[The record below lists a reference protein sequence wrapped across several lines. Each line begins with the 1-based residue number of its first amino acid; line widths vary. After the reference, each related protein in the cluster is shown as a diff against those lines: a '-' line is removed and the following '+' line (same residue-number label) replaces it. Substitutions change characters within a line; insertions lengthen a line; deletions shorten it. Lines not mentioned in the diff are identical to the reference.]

1 MAEIKIEKKKGMP
14 VWALILALVLLVL
27 LVWAALAMRN
37 NRRQAP
43 QNTAVLE
50 WSVRAAPVASIAL
63 TEPTDVLA
71 RCA

>member
-14 VWALILALVLLVL
+14 IWALLLALVLLVV

-37 NRRQAP
+37 NHRQAP

-50 WSVRAAPVASIAL
+50 WSVGAAPVASIAL

>member
-1 MAEIKIEKKKGMP
+1 MAEIKIEKKKGVP

-27 LVWAALAMRN
+27 LVCAALAMR

-50 WSVRAAPVASIAL
+50 WTAPAVSIAL
-63 TEPTDVLA
+63 AEPTDVLA

>member
-1 MAEIKIEKKKGMP
+1 MAEIKIEKKKGVP
-14 VWALILALVLLVL
+14 IWALLLALVLLVV

-37 NRRQAP
+37 NHRQAP
-43 QNTAVLE
+43 QNTAVLQ
-50 WSVRAAPVASIAL
+50 WTVRTVPAAAIAP

>member
-14 VWALILALVLLVL
+14 IWALLLALVLLVV

-43 QNTAVLE
+43 QNVAVLE
-50 WSVRAAPVASIAL
+50 WSVGAAPVIAL